1 MMNDAKKTE
10 ESLFAVVHLETTT
23 HSSCLLLLLL
33 LHLLGDFNVHFE
45 VFADASIEADGF
57 ALVQV
62 SFTIIGWNTLL
73 DTAVG
78 KAIDELVLFQE
89 IGNVDNGDNQMQLT
103 RNKGNRDIYI
113 PGHHVCNHLDL
124 QLGLSYLLFGR
135 DLGTAAEQVRHFC
148 RELMPVGNGK
158 KSNGSNPR

>member
-1 MMNDAKKTE
+1 MNDAKKTE

-62 SFTIIGWNTLL
+62 SFTVIGWNTLL

-78 KAIDELVLFQE
+78 KAIDELVLF
-89 IGNVDNGDNQMQLT
+89 
-103 RNKGNRDIYI
+103 
-113 PGHHVCNHLDL
+113 
-124 QLGLSYLLFGR
+124 F
-135 DLGTAAEQVRHFC
+135 
-148 RELMPVGNGK
+148 
-158 KSNGSNPR
+158 

>member
-1 MMNDAKKTE
+1 MNDAKKTE

-57 ALVQV
+57 SLVQV
-62 SFTIIGWNTLL
+62 SFTVIGWNTLL

-78 KAIDELVLFQE
+78 KAIDELVLF
-89 IGNVDNGDNQMQLT
+89 
-103 RNKGNRDIYI
+103 
-113 PGHHVCNHLDL
+113 
-124 QLGLSYLLFGR
+124 F
-135 DLGTAAEQVRHFC
+135 
-148 RELMPVGNGK
+148 K
-158 KSNGSNPR
+158 KLVM